1 MRRALRFTLAFLALA
16 SSWLLAPRPAGAVD
30 LRNVLTDYTFT
41 SWSRKDGLVGPVW
54 AIAQDGNGFLWLG
67 TENALVRF
75 DGVRFVS
82 WEGLGGTPL
91 PRLPIRS
98 LFVSKAGALW
108 IGFGAAGGLAR
119 IENRVVSAYAT
130 ADAVATMGAVSAIVE
145 DETGVI
151 WASAAAGLYRL
162 TNGRTIRVG
171 SEDGLPAEGAAHAFI
186 DHSGRL
192 WVSTPDGLFRRDRAT
207 NGRFEHLEPSYDP
220 QRLLDLSQDAAGR
233 VWASDPFVGFRA
245 LGDGPD
251 IRGNEAGRGYRLL
264 HDRDGHLW
272 VATIGQGLWRVD
284 TAGGPRA
291 PLFIERTT
299 VLSGLSSDAVRTVF
313 EDRDGNIWAGTTEG
327 VDRLV
332 PQRITPWT
340 NLGLVNTIGTSA
352 DGRIWAG
359 TVDGLIPFT
368 RTPNG
373 WQPSD
378 TRMPVRGATAVRG
391 DGSGGLWAM
400 TPSGLYRIVGQSVV
414 QTPMMRMPRSITF
427 EALAADSNGTAWV
440 VTTGGDIMRT
450 ENGVLRAVDQVPEL
464 RGVRTNAVLVDRS
477 GNLWVSYAGTRIGVI
492 GKPGEFRPFTEDGL
506 GSGAHYDIY
515 EDPSGAIWI
524 SGADG
529 LSRYAGD
536 RFVFAGRA
544 NGLPPGGVYSIT
556 QDGRKD
562 LWLATASG
570 IIRLEPGEFS
580 RAFSLPGYLMR
591 FRIYDTSDGLA
602 GYPVTFGDR
611 NAVLAAD
618 GTLWFVTSRGI
629 SMVDPRALDQ
639 QRLPPLVAIDEAR
652 ANDVRVEGNA
662 LPPGT
667 SKLEI
672 DYTAPELSSPLKTRF
687 RYKLEGYDADWIDA
701 GTRRVAL
708 YTNLPPRA
716 YVFRLSVSQDDGR
729 WTENEATWG
738 FTLRPRFYQTV
749 WFYSLVVAG
758 VAGLTWGAWAYRIRR
773 LRGQFA
779 LVLAERVRLS
789 RELHD
794 TLLQSLVGVALEF
807 DAVSKSLETNP
818 VSARERVIKIRE
830 HVEEYIREA
839 RRSIWSLRSPAL
851 ETGDLVDALKDSA
864 TRAVSGHPVTF
875 SFTQSGEPRR
885 LSSNVQHQ
893 LLRIGQEALLNAA
906 RHSGGTAITMA
917 LRWEPAS
924 VVLTIADNGRGFDA
938 ARGTEGTTDHY
949 GLTTMRERAQQAGGS
964 LTLTSTPGRGTTVE
978 AVVPTRADDGRDG
991 MD

>member
-1 MRRALRFTLAFLALA
+1 MRRVLRFVVACLTLA
-16 SSWLLAPRPAGAVD
+16 SSWFSPAHVAAVD

-67 TENALVRF
+67 TDTALIRF

-98 LFVSKAGALW
+98 LFVSKSGALW
-108 IGFGAAGGLAR
+108 VGFGASGGLAR
-119 IENRVVSAYAT
+119 IENRVVSAYVS
-130 ADAVATMGAVSAIVE
+130 ADAADAIGAVSSIAE
-145 DETGVI
+145 DQTGTI
-151 WASAAAGLYRL
+151 WASAAAGLFRL
-162 TNGRTIRVG
+162 ADGHTVRVG
-171 SEDGLPAEGAAHAFI
+171 RDRGLPEEGAANAFL
-186 DHSGRL
+186 DRDGRF
-192 WVSTPDGLFRRDRAT
+192 WVSTPDGLFRRERDT
-207 NGRFEHLEPSYDP
+207 DGRFEQLEPSYDP
-220 QRLLDLSQDAAGR
+220 QRLLGLSQDAAGR
-233 VWASDPFVGFRA
+233 VWASDSLVGFRA
-245 LGDGPD
+245 LGDGPG
-251 IRGNEAGRGYRLL
+251 IRGSDAGRGYRLL

-284 TAGGPRA
+284 TGSGPH
-291 PLFIERTT
+291 PSLLIERTT

-327 VDRLV
+327 IDRLV
-332 PQRITPWT
+332 PHRITPWT
-340 NLGLVNTIGTSA
+340 NLGLVNTVDATT

-359 TVDGLIPFT
+359 TVDGLIPFM
-368 RTPNG
+368 RTANG
-373 WQPSD
+373 WQPSA

-400 TPSGLYRIVGQSVV
+400 TPSGLYRITGQSVV
-414 QTPMMRMPRSITF
+414 QTPMMRMSRSVTF
-427 EALAADSNGTAWV
+427 EALAADSHGTAWV
-440 VTTGGDIMRT
+440 VTTAGDIMRT
-450 ENGVLRAVDQVPEL
+450 ENGLLRAIDQVPEL
-464 RGVRTNAVLVDRS
+464 RGVRTNAVLVDRT
-477 GNLWVSYAGTRIGVI
+477 GNLWVSYDGTRIGVI
-492 GKPGEFRPFTEDGL
+492 GKPGEFRPFGETGL

-524 SGADG
+524 CGADG
-529 LSRYAGD
+529 LSRYSGD
-536 RFVFAGRA
+536 HFVFAGHA
-544 NGLPPGGVYSIT
+544 NGLPAGGVYSIT
-556 QDGRKD
+556 QDSRKD

-570 IIRLEPGEFS
+570 IIRLDPGEFD
-580 RAFSLPGYLMR
+580 RAVSSPAYVMR

-611 NAVLAAD
+611 NAVLAPD

-629 SMVDPRALDQ
+629 SVADPRALGQ
-639 QRLPPLVAIDEAR
+639 QRLPPLVAIDASR
-652 ANDVRVEGNA
+652 ANDVRVEGNV

-672 DYTAPELSSPLKTRF
+672 EYTAPELSSPLKTRF
-687 RYKLEGYDADWIDA
+687 RYRLEGFDADWIDA
-701 GTRRVAL
+701 DTRRVAL
-708 YTNLPPRA
+708 YTNLPPGD
-716 YVFRLSVSQDDGR
+716 YTFRLAVSQDDGR
-729 WTENEATWG
+729 WSENEATWA
-738 FTLRPRFYQTV
+738 FTLRPRFYQTW
-749 WFYSLVVAG
+749 WFDGLVVLS
-758 VAGLTWGAWAYRIRR
+758 VAGSMWGAWAYRIRR
-773 LRGQFA
+773 LRSQFA
-779 LVLAERVRLS
+779 LVLGERVRLS

-830 HVEEYIREA
+830 QVEEYIREA

-851 ETGDLVDALKDSA
+851 DTGDLVDALKDSA
-864 TRAVSGHPVTF
+864 ARAVSGHDVAF
-875 SFTQSGEPRR
+875 SFTPSGEPRR
-885 LSSNVQHQ
+885 LSSNAQHQ

-906 RHSGGTAITMA
+906 RHSGGTAITMT
-917 LRWEPAS
+917 LRYEPTA
-924 VVLTIADNGRGFDA
+924 VVLTIADNGRGFDTH
-938 ARGTEGTTDHY
+938 RGTEGTTDHY

-964 LTLTSTPGRGTTVE
+964 LTLTSTPGAGTTVA

>member
-1 MRRALRFTLAFLALA
+1 MRRVLRSIVAVLALT
-16 SSWLLAPRPAGAVD
+16 SSWLLSPGTAEAVD

-54 AIAQDGNGFLWLG
+54 AIAQDGNGFMWLG
-67 TENALVRF
+67 TDTALIRF

-108 IGFGAAGGLAR
+108 IGFGAGGGLAR
-119 IENRVVSAYAT
+119 IENRVVDTFAAAEA
-130 ADAVATMGAVSAIVE
+130 ADAMGAVSTIVE
-145 DETGVI
+145 DQAGTI

-162 TNGRTIRVG
+162 TNGRPARVG
-171 SEDGLPAEGAAHAFI
+171 ADDRLPAEGAANAFI
-186 DHSGRL
+186 DRSDQL
-192 WVSTPDGLFRRDRAT
+192 WVSTPDGLFRRDRAAD
-207 NGRFEHLEPSYDP
+207 GQFEFVEPSDDS
-220 QRLLDLSQDAAGR
+220 QRLLGLSQDAAGR
-233 VWASDPFVGFRA
+233 LWASDSVVGFRA
-245 LGDGPD
+245 LGEGPA
-251 IRGNEAGRGYRLL
+251 IRGTEAGRGYRLL

-284 TAGGPRA
+284 ASAGPHA

-313 EDRDGNIWAGTTEG
+313 EDRDGNIWAGTTDG

-332 PQRITPWT
+332 PHRITPWT
-340 NLGLVNTIGTSA
+340 NLGLVNTIDATA

-368 RTPNG
+368 RSEGG
-373 WQPSD
+373 WQLSD
-378 TRMPVRGATAVRG
+378 TRLPVRGATAVRG
-391 DGSGGLWAM
+391 DGTGGLWAM
-400 TPSGLYRIVGQSVV
+400 TPSGLYRVTGQSVR

-427 EALAADSNGTAWV
+427 EALAADNHGTAWV
-440 VTTGGDIMRT
+440 VTTAGDIMRT
-450 ENGVLRAVDQVPEL
+450 ENGVLRAIDQVPEL

-477 GNLWVSYAGTRIGVI
+477 GNLWVSYDGTRIGLI
-492 GKPGEFRPFTEDGL
+492 GKPGEFRPFGDAGL

-529 LSRYAGD
+529 LSRFTGD
-536 RFVFAGRA
+536 HFVFAGRA
-544 NGLPPGGVYSIT
+544 NGLPAGGVYSIT
-556 QDGRKD
+556 QDSRKD

-570 IIRLEPGEFS
+570 IIRLDPGEFD
-580 RAFSLPGYLMR
+580 RAVSSPAYVMR

-611 NAVLAAD
+611 NAVLAQD

-629 SMVDPRALDQ
+629 SVADPSALGQ

-652 ANDVRVEGNA
+652 ANDVRIEGNA

-672 DYTAPELSSPLKTRF
+672 DYTAPELSSLLKTRF
-687 RYKLEGYDADWIDA
+687 RYRLDGLDTDWIDA
-701 GTRRVAL
+701 GTRRLAL
-708 YTNLPPRA
+708 YTNLPPGA
-716 YVFRLSVSQDDGR
+716 YVFRIAVSQDDGR
-729 WTENEATWG
+729 WSENEATWA
-738 FTLRPRFYQTV
+738 FTLRPRFYQTW
-749 WFYSLVVAG
+749 WFLGLVLAS
-758 VAGLTWGAWAYRIRR
+758 VAGLTWGTWAYRIRR
-773 LRGQFA
+773 LRSQFA
-779 LVLAERVRLS
+779 LVLGERVRLS

-807 DAVSKSLETNP
+807 DAVSKSLDTNP
-818 VSARERVIKIRE
+818 ASARERVIKIRE
-830 HVEEYIREA
+830 QVEEYIREA

-851 ETGDLVDALKDSA
+851 DTGDLIDALKDSA
-864 TRAVSGHPVTF
+864 ARAVSGQRVDF
-875 SFTQSGEPRR
+875 SFTQVGDSRR
-885 LSSNVQHQ
+885 LSSNAQHQ

-906 RHSGGTAITMA
+906 RHSGGTAITMT
-917 LRWEPAS
+917 LRYEPAF
-924 VVLTIADNGRGFDA
+924 VVLTIADNGRGFDTT
-938 ARGTEGTTDHY
+938 RGTEGTTDHY
-949 GLTTMRERAQQAGGS
+949 GLTTMRERAQQAGGG
-964 LTLTSTPGRGTTVE
+964 LTLTSTPGAGTTVE